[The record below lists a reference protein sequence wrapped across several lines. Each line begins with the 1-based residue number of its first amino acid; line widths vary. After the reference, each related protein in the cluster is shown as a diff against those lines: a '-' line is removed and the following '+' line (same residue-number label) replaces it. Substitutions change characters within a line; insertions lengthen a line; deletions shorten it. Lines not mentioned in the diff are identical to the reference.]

1 MSAAKKKVPPDCP
14 LFLPASI
21 TLAWAAPTVL
31 QGTVASAPVC
41 TLDAVNLTQKCSVKS
56 TTIGNATT
64 VGFSLA
70 VTNVTSS
77 AVRKE
82 PAEVTLVGSVSVA
95 WGHVT
100 NSGLGT
106 IAGGG
111 FSPLKFDALGDGK
124 GLLIEPGS
132 VCSDG
137 ESTFYTNTNSIW
149 ELRKDGGVYIFAGGP
164 GLRPTP
170 EDFSHRLRLRLDAEI
185 SIACGKNYL
194 VVTEAKQHRI
204 LAIPRTGP
212 VVVVVGKVADNGSPV
227 AGFSGDGGLAKNA
240 MLNFAHPISRDLDFS
255 ETFEPSETTNLF
267 GPRGVAVVSGSNGD
281 TIFFADT
288 GNHRIRKI
296 DPNGII
302 STVIVTG
309 QDVLAADGSYD
320 LPATLGRPQHL
331 AIAPNG
337 NIYFTSIGVVQDSQA
352 PPTNRYFA
360 WLRMI
365 DTKGQISTV
374 LGLDQSLSPSLAG
387 AALALQDPSFDGSL
401 IKDVARQQLLQ
412 GA

>member
-1 MSAAKKKVPPDCP
+1 M
-14 LFLPASI
+14 LL
-21 TLAWAAPTVL
+21 L
-31 QGTVASAPVC
+31 
-41 TLDAVNLTQKCSVKS
+41 
-56 TTIGNATT
+56 
-64 VGFSLA
+64 
-70 VTNVTSS
+70 
-77 AVRKE
+77 
-82 PAEVTLVGSVSVA
+82 
-95 WGHVT
+95 H
-100 NSGLGT
+100 
-106 IAGGG
+106 
-111 FSPLKFDALGDGK
+111 PLKFDALGDGK

-170 EDFSHRLRLRLDAEI
+170 EDFSHRLRRRLDAEI

-302 STVIVTG
+302 STVI
-309 QDVLAADGSYD
+309 
-320 LPATLGRPQHL
+320 
-331 AIAPNG
+331 
-337 NIYFTSIGVVQDSQA
+337 
-352 PPTNRYFA
+352 
-360 WLRMI
+360 
-365 DTKGQISTV
+365 DT
-374 LGLDQSLSPSLAG
+374 
-387 AALALQDPSFDGSL
+387 
-401 IKDVARQQLLQ
+401 
-412 GA
+412 

>member
-82 PAEVTLVGSVSVA
+82 PAEVTLVGSVSVG

-137 ESTFYTNTNSIW
+137 ESS
-149 ELRKDGGVYIFAGGP
+149 
-164 GLRPTP
+164 
-170 EDFSHRLRLRLDAEI
+170 
-185 SIACGKNYL
+185 
-194 VVTEAKQHRI
+194 VT
-204 LAIPRTGP
+204 
-212 VVVVVGKVADNGSPV
+212 
-227 AGFSGDGGLAKNA
+227 
-240 MLNFAHPISRDLDFS
+240 
-255 ETFEPSETTNLF
+255 
-267 GPRGVAVVSGSNGD
+267 
-281 TIFFADT
+281 
-288 GNHRIRKI
+288 
-296 DPNGII
+296 
-302 STVIVTG
+302 
-309 QDVLAADGSYD
+309 
-320 LPATLGRPQHL
+320 
-331 AIAPNG
+331 
-337 NIYFTSIGVVQDSQA
+337 
-352 PPTNRYFA
+352 
-360 WLRMI
+360 
-365 DTKGQISTV
+365 
-374 LGLDQSLSPSLAG
+374 
-387 AALALQDPSFDGSL
+387 
-401 IKDVARQQLLQ
+401 
-412 GA
+412 